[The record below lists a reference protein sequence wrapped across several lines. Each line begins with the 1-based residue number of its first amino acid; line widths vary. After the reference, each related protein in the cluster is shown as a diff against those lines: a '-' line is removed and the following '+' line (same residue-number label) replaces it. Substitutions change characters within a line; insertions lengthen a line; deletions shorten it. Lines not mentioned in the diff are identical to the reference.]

1 MGEDIRKKFET
12 RKFNPY
18 WEDKPKVQ
26 ESPKEP
32 ESSFLDNF
40 LTEANKISG
49 VVQALNPFTALQYQS
64 QHPDFIKEVG
74 APLVESIGGQFKA
87 GISKLPTNPIAGSL
101 QIGNSLL
108 GLVSSPFTILDQTLK
123 YHGFETVANT
133 ISYPFEKIAEG
144 VSEGTKLIDAVLPGT
159 REQKNEALRLAMISN
174 GLPPETAYSFDNQKL
189 DEISTQ
195 LNSLNQGLAQ
205 FLVPMI
211 GGKVKSALKEKFKKP
226 PEVNINPYAGENVEP
241 PYKPSGDEPSNINVG
256 DVGLDRLTDLPDK
269 KAELIQKLKDRENKK
284 KEDRANKK
292 KENLNKI
299 KELSTK
305 KNETTPTEVKPIDNN
320 TEAIK
325 NLTDLNKTPEE
336 ISKVLDVPVEEVE
349 KVVTETK
356 IEPVSKKE
364 EVRPVKEIKV
374 QEVNS
379 KSDYLKIY
387 NIVGDGEKIG
397 EFWLDKREDAYYTT
411 NVSIVSGEQRQGN
424 GYNAYKQLIN
434 ELDKPL
440 RSDLLND
447 RTRSI
452 WDKLVSNNLAKKIGE
467 DKYESISTP
476 KVEKQ
481 PYEMSRKEY
490 IGDSRYIESKSNEHL
505 QSVATAINEGKITS
519 HPDYP
524 ELTAKTEP
532 TPLTGTGKGEE
543 TTPLFNQKSEVKG
556 QENLF
561 DKGIKAE
568 TSESPINKLSNID
581 AKIADTKAKLK
592 QANINSLKR
601 LQAGIDPEQVKLMAE
616 LIGHYAAKGIVKFDE
631 VMREV
636 VKEVGDWAKP
646 YVIKAWEQAQREKR
660 NDKTTGIKNAIVD
673 QERIDRGLTP
683 LETSMRRDW
692 GSVWDEAER
701 KIRSGEVNPTKLT
714 KELLDNPRPTRDY
727 ENAILTYE
735 KQRIIEEHSVLLDEV
750 SKSGGDITK
759 HTGLLKLEEALNEI
773 DLVTKQTGSDTARS
787 LAIRR
792 MEIKDDYTI
801 APLIQRARIA
811 NKGQAIPDKVKIEL
825 ARLSEQVKNAEA
837 KVKQYEDK
845 ISQMESE
852 KFVKRIDS
860 EEKTKSEKRVQKKA
874 DLDSEYNDLIKEFAK
889 TVKLNVLVDPKQ
901 IQILVKA
908 AKNRV
913 QRGYVSAEEIVSQIY
928 ESVKDYMPGL
938 TKREVR
944 DAISGYGKYTKLSKN
959 EIDVEFRDIKKQ
971 LRLLSA
977 LEDVENKIRPLKS
990 GFERDVLSK
999 QSSELQK
1006 QLTKAMK
1013 EAGFKDVSVETM
1025 QKSYRT
1031 RLENRKAELQTML
1044 DTGNFTKTP
1053 KRKTP
1058 LDPALSKLKDEVDLL
1073 KIKADKE
1080 IRLLELKNRSNYQ
1093 KITDTI
1099 INTTGSF
1106 KSLKSSIDLSAPFRQ
1121 GLVLVTGHPVLAFKE
1136 GGAFR
1141 EMFRYFKSDKALRE
1155 LKRQIEE
1162 SPNAAL
1168 YNKSGLYLANE
1179 KTNLNKVLGREEAFQ
1194 STIAEKIPFV
1204 SNSERAYVGFLDKLR
1219 MDVFDFQAEQLKK
1232 TGFSFEKD
1240 PAIFKA
1246 LGDMINTATGRGTLG
1261 GFERSATTLSSLFFS
1276 PRLIASRLKLMN
1288 PVYYLKLPKPV
1299 RLMIMKDMLKFVG
1312 VGTTIVSLAKLAGAD
1327 VETDPR
1333 SSDFAKVK
1341 INNTRLDVWGGFQQ
1355 YGVFFSRIITN
1366 ETKTQKGVTKSL
1378 GGFNNRFDL
1387 SVRFLSG
1394 KFSPFAGFV
1403 RDYLNGKNF
1412 EGEPFSLGK
1421 EGLDLITPLY
1431 AKDFYEAVKL
1441 DGVEGGLAVLPGIF
1455 GVGTQTY
1462 EAKPSKPGSPN
1473 PFKPSQ
1479 FKSNSFR

>member
-1 MGEDIRKKFET
+1 MLSLIKKNKEAVIEQVADTGLTSTGGNYDKIEPQRIPLGDLYRDRK
-12 RKFNPY
+12 Y
-18 WEDKPKVQ
+18 
-26 ESPKEP
+26 
-32 ESSFLDNF
+32 
-40 LTEANKISG
+40 
-49 VVQALNPFTALQYQS
+49 
-64 QHPDFIKEVG
+64 
-74 APLVESIGGQFKA
+74 
-87 GISKLPTNPIAGSL
+87 
-101 QIGNSLL
+101 
-108 GLVSSPFTILDQTLK
+108 
-123 YHGFETVANT
+123 
-133 ISYPFEKIAEG
+133 
-144 VSEGTKLIDAVLPGT
+144 
-159 REQKNEALRLAMISN
+159 
-174 GLPPETAYSFDNQKL
+174 
-189 DEISTQ
+189 
-195 LNSLNQGLAQ
+195 
-205 FLVPMI
+205 
-211 GGKVKSALKEKFKKP
+211 
-226 PEVNINPYAGENVEP
+226 
-241 PYKPSGDEPSNINVG
+241 
-256 DVGLDRLTDLPDK
+256 DLPEMK
-269 KAELIQKLKDRENKK
+269 KQEVKPR
-284 KEDRANKK
+284 
-292 KENLNKI
+292 
-299 KELSTK
+299 S
-305 KNETTPTEVKPIDNN
+305 ETTPDNNKTEVA
-320 TEAIK
+320 E
-325 NLTDLNKTPEE
+325 TPE
-336 ISKVLDVPVEEVE
+336 K
-349 KVVTETK
+349 
-356 IEPVSKKE
+356 
-364 EVRPVKEIKV
+364 
-374 QEVNS
+374 
-379 KSDYLKIY
+379 
-387 NIVGDGEKIG
+387 
-397 EFWLDKREDAYYTT
+397 TT
-411 NVSIVSGEQRQGN
+411 
-424 GYNAYKQLIN
+424 
-434 ELDKPL
+434 
-440 RSDLLND
+440 
-447 RTRSI
+447 T
-452 WDKLVSNNLAKKIGE
+452 
-467 DKYESISTP
+467 
-476 KVEKQ
+476 
-481 PYEMSRKEY
+481 
-490 IGDSRYIESKSNEHL
+490 ESKGSSTKE
-505 QSVATAINEGKITS
+505 
-519 HPDYP
+519 
-524 ELTAKTEP
+524 
-532 TPLTGTGKGEE
+532 
-543 TTPLFNQKSEVKG
+543 
-556 QENLF
+556 
-561 DKGIKAE
+561 
-568 TSESPINKLSNID
+568 ID
-581 AKIADTKAKLK
+581 AKIAITKEKLRK
-592 QANINSLKR
+592 ANLDNLKK
-601 LQAGIDPEQVKLMAE
+601 LNAGIDPEQVKLMAE

-1333 SSDFAKVK
+1333 SSDFGKVK

-1441 DGVEGGLAVLPGIF
+1441 DGTEGGLAVLPGIF

-1462 EAKPSKPGSPN
+1462 EAKPSKPGSLN

-1479 FKSNSFR
+1479 FNSNQFKSNSFKSNSFR